1 MRPTLGVSLHLKSRR
16 SSKKVKM
23 HLQKLVSL
31 LAGSAYLAAAAP
43 VAEGRDPLTT
53 GLRLIKTSPEDPG
66 VWVTEEEKISEY
78 TAKGKHFIDITDI
91 TV

>member
-1 MRPTLGVSLHLKSRR
+1 MSLHLKSRR